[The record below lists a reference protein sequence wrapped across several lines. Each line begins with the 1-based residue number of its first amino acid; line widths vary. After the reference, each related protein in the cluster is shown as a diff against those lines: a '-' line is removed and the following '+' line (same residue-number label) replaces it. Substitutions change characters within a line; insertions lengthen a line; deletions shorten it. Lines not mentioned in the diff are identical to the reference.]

1 MVWYG
6 VVCVRAVAVG
16 WGWLSLK
23 LQRGGGASDDGADAQ
38 VIEVA
43 NIADISLAPSLRL
56 GQLGPKSW
64 AVLYQTGLTW

>member
-1 MVWYG
+1 MVWC
-6 VVCVRAVAVG
+6 VCVRAVAVG

-23 LQRGGGASDDGADAQ
+23 LQRGASDDGADAQ